1 MYISTDLGDT
11 MKRKEV
17 DSMNGIKKW
26 TGVVIAMALLL
37 SLSACMS
44 NGRDNIRPQ
53 VTSQTNFLPEG
64 TDNMA
69 TNPPANASAT
79 QAPVAFDW
87 VTGSGQIE
95 ANVSRISEIED
106 CRVVVTGTTALVG
119 VEFADAYQ
127 GEVTE
132 RIREMVAAEVMEA
145 DPSIKTV
152 AVTAEDDDVDDV
164 YDIAEKLR
172 RGEAAEMLES
182 KINEIVRNATT
193 LR

>member
-1 MYISTDLGDT
+1 
-11 MKRKEV
+11 
-17 DSMNGIKKW
+17 MNGFKKW
-26 TGVVIAMALLL
+26 IGIAIAMALLL

-53 VTSQTNFLPEG
+53 VTSQTNFLPES
-64 TDNMA
+64 TDNANNAA
-69 TNPPANASAT
+69 TNPPANAGAT

-95 ANVSRISEIED
+95 ANVSKISEIED

-119 VEFADAYQ
+119 VKFADAYQ

-145 DPSIKTV
+145 DPNIKTV
-152 AVTAEDDDVDDV
+152 AVTAEDDDVDEV
-164 YDIAEKLR
+164 YDISEKLR
-172 RGEAAEMLES
+172 RGEPAETLEN

>member
-1 MYISTDLGDT
+1 
-11 MKRKEV
+11 
-17 DSMNGIKKW
+17 MNGFKKW
-26 TGVVIAMALLL
+26 TGIVVALALLL

-44 NGRDNIRPQ
+44 NGRDNVRPQ
-53 VTSQTNFLPEG
+53 VTKTTEFLPES
-64 TDNMA
+64 TENMT

-95 ANVSRISEIED
+95 ANVNRISEIED
-106 CRVVVTGTTALVG
+106 SRVVVTGTTALVG
-119 VEFADAYQ
+119 VDFADAYQ

-145 DPSIKTV
+145 DPNIRTV
-152 AVTAEDDDVDDV
+152 AVTAEDDDVDEV
-164 YDIAEKLR
+164 FDIAEKLR
-172 RGEAAEMLES
+172 RGEPAETLEN